1 MPTLTSPLRCVG
13 RLVAEQCRR
22 LHQALESL
30 AAEVRAA
37 IARAVGRAAGEAAR
51 EALLV
56 VLHGPPPTDDPHDDQ
71 ERLGGQPRRRAW
83 PAPPCEPYAPGP
95 YGPYARD
102 PEDPEDDTA
111 YRGAPADRGAVE
123 GPAEIERSG
132 AWSRAVATGCQA
144 ASWWLR
150 RHPGRC
156 SLLAAGL
163 IGVAAGL
170 VALLAGPVAAAGSA
184 AAAAAWGVLELAD
197 AARSAAGLA
206 ADGTH

>member
-1 MPTLTSPLRCVG
+1 MPALTSPFRAVG

-30 AAEVRAA
+30 ASEVRAA
-37 IARAVGRAAGEAAR
+37 IARAVGQAAGEAAR

-56 VLHGPPPTDDPHDDQ
+56 VLHGPPPTGDLRDGREGLWGPA
-71 ERLGGQPRRRAW
+71 RRQRW
-83 PAPPCEPYAPGP
+83 PAPA
-95 YGPYARD
+95 YGPYASDPYDRD
-102 PEDPEDDTA
+102 PDDPDD
-111 YRGAPADRGAVE
+111 YPDRRYSRPDEEPAAE
-123 GPAEIERSG
+123 GPAQAHTSG

-156 SLLAAGL
+156 SLLAAGA

-170 VALLAGPVAAAGSA
+170 VALIGGPLAAAGTAVA
-184 AAAAAWGVLELAD
+184 AAAAGVLELAE

-206 ADGTH
+206 ADAAQ